1 VIELPEI
8 AVLKEK
14 VIYIA
19 QEMKELKNET
29 KLNSADIDKLERTQD
44 TILLK
49 LEQIQNQLGSIQS
62 TVSSDSGWRGFFL
75 DFIKA
80 AAQIAV
86 LVGAG
91 KWIF

>member
-1 VIELPEI
+1 MPSINPEVQAERI
-8 AVLKEK
+8 RVMEKE
-14 VIYIA
+14 I
-19 QEMKELKNET
+19 KEIKSDLQRNED
-29 KLNSADIDKLERTQD
+29 KIDKFPLIIHR
-44 TILLK
+44 
-49 LEQIQNQLGSIQS
+49 LEQIEKTLGTMSK
-62 TVSSDSGWRGFFL
+62 DAGWRGFFL